1 MNKKLEIIPT
11 IVDGVQI
18 GLKNF
23 PSLVIASIL
32 YVLPCKQ
39 CLAVWLREKLFPQFL
54 FLIQHTVRISAL
66 TSCYVVLC
74 TFQY

>member
-23 PSLVIASIL
+23 SFPSNCVNLV
-32 YVLPCKQ
+32 
-39 CLAVWLREKLFPQFL
+39 CLDSMGT
-54 FLIQHTVRISAL
+54 IH
-66 TSCYVVLC
+66 
-74 TFQY
+74 

>member
-32 YVLPCKQ
+32 YVLTLWVPYINVGTTI
-39 CLAVWLREKLFPQFL
+39 AM
-54 FLIQHTVRISAL
+54 
-66 TSCYVVLC
+66 
-74 TFQY
+74 